1 MQTMRIA
8 DMGKWNRRANRC
20 PLCRRV
26 ASWLRARWRGIMG
39 AARKPRPAER
49 GDAGYLGVTASA
61 RGMAWRERLDPAA
74 AGTAVAI
81 SQRHALPELLGRVLA
96 ARGIGLADLPV
107 ALDPTLKALMPDP
120 SRLRDM
126 DKGAARVADA
136 IQAREAV
143 AIFGDYDVDGAC
155 SSALL
160 ARFLRAHGLGPRIYI
175 PDRMTEGYGPN
186 AAAIEGLARD
196 GARLIVA
203 VDCGTTSFDAL
214 AAAGPLRTDVVV
226 VDHHQADAR
235 LPEVAALINPN
246 RQDDVSGLGHL
257 CAAGVTFMLLV
268 ATARELR
275 QRGHYRDGLA
285 PPDLIDLVDLVA
297 LATVCDVV
305 PLRDLNRAYVARGLQ
320 VMRQR
325 RNVGL
330 RALADAV
337 SLAVPPTAYHLG
349 FVLGPRIN
357 AGGRIGDAAL
367 GSRLLAGD
375 DEVEAARIAVLL
387 DRLNRERKAI
397 ETAMLD
403 EAMAL
408 ADRCVEADPAV
419 PILVVASQSFHKGV
433 VGLVASR
440 LTERFGRPSC
450 VIAWEPAPA
459 QAGESGQDSIMGTGS
474 LRSIAGVDIGAAVR
488 AAVAAGHLAKG
499 GGHAMAAG
507 LSVARDRLDGL
518 RAFLCERLAAPA
530 RTARLARALE
540 IDGALTPSH
549 VTHELIELIERAG
562 PFGQGN
568 PEPRFALPA
577 QRIKFAKVV
586 GEAHVR
592 CVLEGGDGAR
602 LDAVAFR
609 AADQPVGKALL
620 ASGGMPLH
628 VAGHLRRDTWNGRDR
643 LELVVE
649 DIADPRLQG

>member
-1 MQTMRIA
+1 
-8 DMGKWNRRANRC
+8 MGAVRRA
-20 PLCRRV
+20 
-26 ASWLRARWRGIMG
+26 
-39 AARKPRPAER
+39 RPAET
-49 GDAGYLGVTASA
+49 GEAGYLGVSVSA
-61 RGMAWRERLDPAA
+61 RGLLWRERLDPGAA
-74 AGTAVAI
+74 NTAVAI

-96 ARGIGLADLPV
+96 ARGVGLDEVPV
-107 ALDPTLKALMPDP
+107 ALDPSIKALMPDP
-120 SRLRDM
+120 SCLRDM
-126 DKGAARVADA
+126 DKGAARLADA
-136 IQAREAV
+136 IERREAV
-143 AIFGDYDVDGAC
+143 AVFGDYDVDGAC
-155 SSALL
+155 SCALI
-160 ARFLRAHGLGPRIYI
+160 AHFLRAHGLKARTYI

-196 GARLIVA
+196 GAQLIVT
-203 VDCGTTSFDAL
+203 VDCGTTSAEAL
-214 AAAGPLRTDVVV
+214 SVAGAHGAEVVV

-246 RQDDVSGLGHL
+246 RQDDLSGLGHL

-275 QRGHYRDGLA
+275 RRGHYQGSLA
-285 PPDLIDLVDLVA
+285 EPDLMQLIDLVA

-305 PLRDLNRAYVARGLQ
+305 PLRGLNRAYVLRGLEA
-320 VMRQR
+320 MRQR
-325 RNVGL
+325 RNIGL
-330 RALADAV
+330 KALADAAA
-337 SLAVPPTAYHLG
+337 LAVPPTAYHLG

-367 GSRLLAGD
+367 GARLLAIE

-403 EAMAL
+403 EAMVL
-408 ADRCVEADPAV
+408 ADSCLEADPDLPV
-419 PILVVASQSFHKGV
+419 LVVASESFHKGV

-440 LTERFGRPSC
+440 LTDRFGRPSC

-459 QAGESGQDSIMGTGS
+459 GVGREKGGERGQGTGS

-488 AAVAAGHLAKG
+488 AAALAGHLAKG

-507 LSVARDRLDGL
+507 LTVARESLDGL
-518 RAFLCERLAAPA
+518 KEFLRERLAEAA
-530 RTARLARALE
+530 RAARLARALD
-540 IDGALTPSH
+540 IDGALTPAS
-549 VTHELIELIERAG
+549 VTDELLALIERAG

-568 PEPRFALPA
+568 PEPRFAFPA
-577 QRIKFAKVV
+577 QRVKFAKVV

-620 ASGGMPLH
+620 ASAGMPLH

-643 LELVVE
+643 RELLIE
-649 DIADPRLQG
+649 DVADPRRGRTGSDPGQTRA